1 MNLEGKKAKDFD
13 LDGSD
18 GKRHRL
24 KDYDGKTVILYF
36 YPKDNTPG
44 CTKEACGFRDLHN
57 QLKKAGMV
65 VLGVSK
71 DGLASHEKFS
81 SDYRLPFVLLSDP
94 EMKLMRAYG
103 AWGKKQMY
111 GKTVEGTLR
120 STVVIGPDG
129 KVIKH
134 WPAVKNA
141 QEHPAEV
148 LKFLGERVGQ

>member
-71 DGLASHEKFS
+71 DGLTSHEKFS

-111 GKTVEGTLR
+111 GETVEGTLR

-141 QEHPAEV
+141 QEHPVEV
-148 LKFLGERVGQ
+148 LKFLGERVGR

>member
-44 CTKEACGFRDLHN
+44 YTKEACGFRDLHN

-65 VLGVSK
+65 VLGVK
-71 DGLASHEKFS
+71 
-81 SDYRLPFVLLSDP
+81 
-94 EMKLMRAYG
+94 
-103 AWGKKQMY
+103 
-111 GKTVEGTLR
+111 
-120 STVVIGPDG
+120 
-129 KVIKH
+129 
-134 WPAVKNA
+134 
-141 QEHPAEV
+141 
-148 LKFLGERVGQ
+148 

>member
-1 MNLEGKKAKDFD
+1 M
-13 LDGSD
+13 
-18 GKRHRL
+18 
-24 KDYDGKTVILYF
+24 
-36 YPKDNTPG
+36 
-44 CTKEACGFRDLHN
+44 
-57 QLKKAGMV
+57 
-65 VLGVSK
+65 SK